1 MILASRY
8 HTQQQLQSS
17 SEREMV
23 VIACL
28 DAIIQAPTL
37 SKTDRWRAEEAKKG
51 ILRAQERSRLEET
64 WRKADKVRLQRMR
77 AEKEIRQEENV
88 AVTARQRAAVERQAI
103 RKAATDRR
111 EERAEEWERA
121 VAAKREDERRK
132 ALLQAR
138 SHLER
143 LQSEERQREEQAQTL
158 AEVRKMTVI
167 NQEDEVVVLQ
177 ARTLE
182 ERNALGF
189 ACAIDLEAEDFK
201 DLQECTTIGGP
212 RRSKNTEK
220 LSMLRRRIV
229 EARDSGDV
237 SRLLKGLQDVAVEQ
251 PQSMSSKELASAL
264 ELTELGK
271 VMNKLRR
278 HSSAEV
284 ADKASAIVAAWKQ
297 RLAGLV
303 AYTRSPTKKGVVV

>member
-1 MILASRY
+1 
-8 HTQQQLQSS
+8 
-17 SEREMV
+17 
-23 VIACL
+23 
-28 DAIIQAPTL
+28 
-37 SKTDRWRAEEAKKG
+37 
-51 ILRAQERSRLEET
+51 
-64 WRKADKVRLQRMR
+64 MR

-201 DLQECTTIGGP
+201 DLQE
-212 RRSKNTEK
+212 S
-220 LSMLRRRIV
+220 
-229 EARDSGDV
+229 RDSGDV

-303 AYTRSPTKKGVVV
+303 AYTRSPTKK